1 MDFNQ
6 RMNEIN
12 ELKLTT
18 AVRQLGAFTALMD
31 YAINSLRGN
40 SVASN
45 EDVARYL
52 ENRVNELTQESN
64 RIIFNHKLEL
74 V

>member
-1 MDFNQ
+1 MDLNQ
-6 RMNEIN
+6 RMNEIT
-12 ELKLTT
+12 EQKLTT

-31 YAINSLRGN
+31 YAINALRGN
-40 SVASN
+40 SVSSN

-64 RIIFNHKLEL
+64 KAIFNHKLE
-74 V
+74 VA